1 MELTPRRYFARGWRN
16 PAVMDKQSLASSEKI
31 TRQSLIEL
39 SEALYRFPYLRDF
52 VRKLQAKLPTL
63 YSADYSQVLIHG
75 DLSLTNVLV
84 EPSTFSISG
93 LVGWS
98 YSSTAPFGYEMG
110 FMRKMTHLF
119 NSDGPDFAY
128 RDDLEKTFWTELF
141 EQMGITDLST
151 RSAIRYRAEDAM
163 HVGLMTS
170 NYLAM
175 KNDGG
180 PLQFMGVNGPGWME
194 VWLR

>member
-1 MELTPRRYFARGWRN
+1 MGLTPRRYFARGWRN
-16 PAVMDKQSLASSEKI
+16 PAVMDKQSLASSERI

-39 SEALYRFPYLRDF
+39 SEALYRFPYLREF
-52 VRKLQAKLPTL
+52 VCKLQEKLPML
-63 YSADYSQVLIHG
+63 YSMGYSQVLLHG

-84 EPSTFSISG
+84 EPTTFCISG

-110 FMRKMTHLF
+110 FMRKMAHIF
-119 NSDGPDFAY
+119 NSDGLDFAY
-128 RDDLEKTFWTELF
+128 RDDLEKTFWAELF
-141 EQMGITDLST
+141 EQMGIIDLPT
-151 RSAIRYRAEDAM
+151 RSAIRYQAEDAM
-163 HVGLMTS
+163 QIGLMTS
-170 NYLAM
+170 NYVAM
-175 KNDGG
+175 KTDGG